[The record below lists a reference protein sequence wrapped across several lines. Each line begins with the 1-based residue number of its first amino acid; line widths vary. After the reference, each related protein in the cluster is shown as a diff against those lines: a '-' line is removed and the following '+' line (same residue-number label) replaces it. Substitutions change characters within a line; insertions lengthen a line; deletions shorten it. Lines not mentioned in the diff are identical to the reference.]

1 MQYSPST
8 GGFYAVEI
16 HGSNIPADA
25 LEITA
30 EEHAALLEAQSLGKV
45 IVPDPDGRPVAVDP
59 PAPTAEE
66 LAVIRAAAIRSELTA
81 IDAASARPLRA
92 ILAAQAAGQTPAQ
105 ADVDRLAE
113 LEAQAVA
120 LRAELA
126 ELGV

>member
-1 MQYSPST
+1 MLHYSPST
-8 GGFYAVEI
+8 HGFYDDSIHAEVPVDAVEV
-16 HGSNIPADA
+16 
-25 LEITA
+25 TA
-30 EEHAALLEAQSLGKV
+30 EEHAALLEAQSLGK
-45 IVPDPDGRPVAVDP
+45 IIMPDADGRPVAVDP

-105 ADVDRLAE
+105 ADTDRLAE

-120 LRAELA
+120 LRTELA